1 MNFLFES
8 LKYIDCFGVTFNF
21 YTEKSRKLYTA
32 FGGLFTILSIIGGI
46 LYFICVEYDDFSHK
60 EPISTISESKV
71 NNTKIKF
78 LEEKIWI
85 PWRIRDYNS
94 KTINFTNLFYPIPF
108 YYRGIYNKT
117 KKALD
122 LTHSVLNY
130 SLCSETSMA
139 KYKDLYSIDMDLEK
153 LYCIEMDNVELGGA
167 WESDYIFYV
176 EFDLYICKNGINY
189 DENNT
194 NCSTY
199 DKIIESAGED
209 NSFLF
214 DIFLPIVHYQPF
226 DKEKPLFVKYSNYF
240 YHLSRFSNKIDRIFL
255 KKYQLNDDNGW
266 FVKQEIISSRWGF
279 VSTSGDTYIN
289 GDKKDLANEGSS
301 SRLFSFNIYI
311 NSDVVNYNR
320 SYKKILLIISNGLP
334 NINLIFAICRVI
346 SKIYGIAL
354 RRKKLSEFIFENT
367 EKRPSLLSFSKNKI
381 LNENKNNAD
390 NTYLCLYTLFEE
402 GMNDLKKKKNSS
414 INYHDKYNSDK
425 NIYIYSFKNNN
436 SFKQKISQNNLQ
448 NIKLKNHTNG
458 NINIYKNNKYKNG
471 ISHKNDNIEKTHY
484 IHKKLFP
491 FKYYLYSKLIKN
503 NCFRKSSII
512 LLQKFIHVYNFMCQM
527 FDITSYII
535 LQREFNNL
543 KNTFI
548 LKKYK
553 TIIGNKQKI
562 NVNAPF
568 FNIDI
573 EECLRLNNFSIF
585 DKSNKKNLISIH
597 K

>member
-117 KKALD
+117 KQAFN

-139 KYKDLYSIDMDLEK
+139 KYKDLYSIDIDLEN
-153 LYCIEMDNVELGGA
+153 LYCIEMDNIELGGA

-194 NCSTY
+194 NCSSY
-199 DKIIESAGED
+199 DKIIETAGED
-209 NSFLF
+209 NSFEI
-214 DIFLPIVHYQPF
+214 DIFYPIVHYQPF
-226 DKEKPLFVKYSNYF
+226 NKEKPLFVKYSNYF

-266 FVKQEIISSRWGF
+266 FVKQENLSTRWGY
-279 VSTSGDTYIN
+279 VSISGDTYLN
-289 GDKKDLANEGSS
+289 GNKKDLANEGSS

-311 NSDVVNYNR
+311 SSDVVNYNR
-320 SYKKILLIISNGLP
+320 SYKKILLIIANGLP

-367 EKRPSLLSFSKNKI
+367 EKRPSLLSFSKNKKLI
-381 LNENKNNAD
+381 ENKNNAD

-436 SFKQKISQNNLQ
+436 SFKQKISQNNLR

-458 NINIYKNNKYKNG
+458 NINIYKNIKYKNG

-512 LLQKFIHVYNFMCQM
+512 LPQKFIHVYNFMCQM
-527 FDITSYII
+527 LDITSYMI

-553 TIIGNKQKI
+553 TIIGSRQKI
-562 NVNAPF
+562 NVNDPF

-573 EECLRLNNFSIF
+573 EESLRLNNFSIF
-585 DKSNKKNLISIH
+585 DKSSKKNLISNH
-597 K
+597 